1 MVMVPT
7 EVQECNM
14 KLPYIRKATWEKK
27 CYPEAKWIV
36 VDRKYNTYDAC
47 ETFCDAIR
55 YWFWHL
61 GVSPKIAFGFRRKKK

>member
-1 MVMVPT
+1 MVMVVT